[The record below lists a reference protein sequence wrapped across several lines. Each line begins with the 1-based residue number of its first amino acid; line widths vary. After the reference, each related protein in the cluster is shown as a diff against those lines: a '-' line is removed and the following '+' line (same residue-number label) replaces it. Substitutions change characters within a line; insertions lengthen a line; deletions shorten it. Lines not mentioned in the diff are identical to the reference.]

1 MLAKIETRLNGAL
14 AISHIELEDD
24 SASHTSHR
32 GNTTGGGH
40 FTALIVSDDFSG
52 LSLLERHRLV
62 YRALGDLMGGAIHAF
77 SMKTVTNKEFEGD

>member
-1 MLAKIETRLNGAL
+1 MRLNGAL
-14 AISHIELEDD
+14 AISHLELEDD
-24 SASHTSHR
+24 SASHTGHR

-40 FTALIVSDDFSG
+40 FRTLIVSDDFSG

-62 YRALGDLMGGAIHAF
+62 YSALSDLMGGAIHAF